1 MYRLFL
7 FLRRIYVLLL
17 FLLLEGFAIYFY
29 AYSSTYTKARIFT
42 ASNEVVGGIYKG
54 LSGISDF
61 YNLRKTNRLL
71 ETRVEDLENELAA
84 YREHFSEEELAQI
97 GLESE
102 YRAGDY
108 VVARV
113 VRNTVNRRENFITV
127 NKGRADGVE
136 KGMAVLSLD
145 GYMVG
150 YVESS
155 SENNSICVSVLNT
168 GFRAS
173 GRVVG
178 TDQFGSVSWPGESIR
193 HVKLS
198 EVPKYAEIARGDSVV
213 TTHYSFY
220 FPEGVFIGTIENFAV
235 DESTASYNI
244 DVLLG
249 VDISALRVVML
260 VRNPEAYERIRLEE
274 EVTGTVN
281 Q

>member
-7 FLRRIYVLLL
+7 LFRRIYVLLI
-17 FLLLEGFAIYFY
+17 FLLLEGFAVYFY
-29 AYSSTYTKARIFT
+29 AHSSTYTKARILT
-42 ASNEVVGGIYKG
+42 ASNHVVGGMYKG
-54 LSGISDF
+54 VSGISNF
-61 YNLRKTNRLL
+61 YSLRKTNRLL
-71 ETRVEDLENELAA
+71 ETRVQDLENELAA
-84 YREHFSEEELAQI
+84 YREHFSEEELTQI
-97 GLESE
+97 GLETE
-102 YRAGDY
+102 YGERDY
-108 VVARV
+108 IVARV

-127 NKGRADGVE
+127 NKGKADGVE

-150 YVESS
+150 YVESA
-155 SENNSICVSVLNT
+155 SENNSICVSALNS

-178 TDQFGSVSWPGESIR
+178 TDHFGSISWPGKSIR
-193 HVKLS
+193 RMKLS
-198 EVPKYAEIARGDSVV
+198 EVPKYAEIAKGDSVV

-220 FPEGVFIGTIENFAV
+220 FPEGVFIGTIEDFEV

-249 VDISALRVVML
+249 VDISALRTVML

-274 EVTGTVN
+274 DVIGTVIE
-281 Q
+281 